1 MPPRR
6 RAAVRNENEASNET
20 ENSVGPE
27 GQPPPPQQPDRNI
40 EKEFRKEHPPVFDGM
55 GDPAKAEAWIRAM
68 ERIFKF
74 LRCTDQERLS
84 CENFKEEVY
93 DKYIPR
99 SYRKAKEV
107 EFCNLKQGRMT
118 VTEYDRVLCDTS
130 RYAQEQVNT
139 DEKMAEKFCAGLR
152 HEIRMA
158 LASLGRLS
166 YAESLS
172 RALDMEEA
180 MPRERTATPTT
191 PTPPTSQQN
200 FHEKRKW
207 NGNRGVYDN
216 KRFQGIPNSV
226 QNKGKQAIP
235 YQGGEYCQRAPLCAK
250 CQRNHLGECKIGT
263 DRCFKCGGIGH
274 FARQCPSNNVEGM
287 QGTPNAPRG
296 NPTPPQQPQQ
306 SRQPYP
312 TQARAYALGR
322 NQAKAAQGDPKQG
335 NLASMG
341 TLLDMP
347 IVVLFDTDASHS
359 FISQFCVNALKLPV
373 VELEHKMN
381 VTLPAGGLIDVTQ
394 SCLNVGFLMGKL
406 SVVAHNLHVMSMN
419 NVDIILGM
427 DWLAENYATIR
438 PPPDRQ
444 LEFII
449 DLEPGSA
456 PVSKAPY
463 RMAPKELE
471 ELKIQ
476 LQELLD
482 LSFIRPSVSPW
493 GAPNKYPLPRIDD
506 LFDQLRGAG
515 VFSKIDLR
523 SGYHQLKVRKEDTPK
538 TAFRTRYGHYEF
550 IVMPFGLT
558 NAPAVF
564 MDLMNRVFHP
574 YLDKFV
580 LVFIDDVLV
589 YSKNEKEHE
598 EHLRIT
604 LETLRAEKLYAKFSK
619 CEFWLK
625 EVNFL
630 GHVVTAEGIRVDPAK
645 VEAVQL
651 WKTPK
656 SPNEIR
662 SFLGLAEYYRRF
674 IEGFSKIA
682 RPMTQQLKK
691 GIKVNWTTECEAS
704 FQLLKEKLTT
714 APVLAVPEPGIDY
727 VVYTDAS
734 KLRPHE
740 LNYPTH
746 DLELAAIKDLN
757 MRQRRWLELVK
768 DYDCG
773 INYHPGKANVV
784 VDALSR
790 KDQPQLATFLTQEES
805 LVREL
810 SKMRLEVVRA
820 PETVEGKIA
829 ALVIVPDLRTRMIEG
844 QRNDKALEK
853 VRLRVREGEQGKFR
867 EEADNALTYEGRL
880 CVPNDE
886 RLRNEILTEA
896 HETLYTAH
904 PGSTKMYQ
912 DLKGAFWWDGMKRDI
927 ASFVEKCLACQQVKA
942 LHQRPYGKLQP
953 LEIPEWKWEHI
964 AIDFVTGLPKTRQ
977 GNTAIWVIIDRLTK
991 SAHFIPIPVTHGSDK
1006 LARIYVKEIIRLH
1019 GVPVTITSDRDTRFT
1034 SRFWISLQRELGTR
1048 LNFSTAFHPQTDGQS
1063 ERTIQTLEDML
1074 RAVVLDRGENWE
1086 AVLPLIEFAYNNSF
1100 QATIN
1105 MAPYEALYGRKCRS
1119 PLYWDEV
1126 GERRIRGPDSV
1137 EEMIEIVGR
1146 IRQRIK
1152 EAQDRQKS
1160 YADVRR
1166 TDLQF
1171 NAGDKVFLKVSPS
1184 KGITRFCVKGKLKP
1198 RYVGPYEILENV
1210 GPVAYRLALPPS
1222 FRHVHNVFHVSQLRK
1237 YVFDPKHVIHQEEMI
1252 LNPDLSYKE
1261 KPEAILDR
1269 KVQELRNKA
1278 IVSVK
1283 VLWKHHGY
1291 EEATWELEDKMKE
1304 KYPELFVGDEQ
1315 ILG

>member
-1 MPPRR
+1 M
-6 RAAVRNENEASNET
+6 N
-20 ENSVGPE
+20 
-27 GQPPPPQQPDRNI
+27 QQ
-40 EKEFRKEHPPVFDGM
+40 
-55 GDPAKAEAWIRAM
+55 
-68 ERIFKF
+68 
-74 LRCTDQERLS
+74 
-84 CENFKEEVY
+84 
-93 DKYIPR
+93 
-99 SYRKAKEV
+99 
-107 EFCNLKQGRMT
+107 
-118 VTEYDRVLCDTS
+118 TS
-130 RYAQEQVNT
+130 
-139 DEKMAEKFCAGLR
+139 
-152 HEIRMA
+152 IISA
-158 LASLGRLS
+158 L
-166 YAESLS
+166 
-172 RALDMEEA
+172 
-180 MPRERTATPTT
+180 
-191 PTPPTSQQN
+191 
-200 FHEKRKW
+200 
-207 NGNRGVYDN
+207 
-216 KRFQGIPNSV
+216 
-226 QNKGKQAIP
+226 QAITMI
-235 YQGGEYCQRAPLCAK
+235 RK
-250 CQRNHLGECKIGT
+250 
-263 DRCFKCGGIGH
+263 RC
-274 FARQCPSNNVEGM
+274 P
-287 QGTPNAPRG
+287 
-296 NPTPPQQPQQ
+296 
-306 SRQPYP
+306 
-312 TQARAYALGR
+312 AYLVYL
-322 NQAKAAQGDPKQG
+322 QGD
-335 NLASMG
+335 
-341 TLLDMP
+341 D
-347 IVVLFDTDASHS
+347 
-359 FISQFCVNALKLPV
+359 LKERKIEDVARVRDFPDV
-373 VELEHKMN
+373 FPD
-381 VTLPAGGLIDVTQ
+381 TLPG
-394 SCLNVGFLMGKL
+394 
-406 SVVAHNLHVMSMN
+406 
-419 NVDIILGM
+419 
-427 DWLAENYATIR
+427 

-456 PVSKAPY
+456 PVLKAPY

-482 LSFIRPSVSPW
+482 LGFIRPSVSPW

-506 LFDQLRGAG
+506 LFDQLRGTG
-515 VFSKIDLR
+515 VFSKMDLR
-523 SGYHQLKVRKEDTPK
+523 SGYHQLKVRREDIPK

-550 IVMPFGLT
+550 IVMSFGLT

-564 MDLMNRVFHP
+564 MDLMNRVFYP

-598 EHLRIT
+598 KHWRIT
-604 LETLRAEKLYAKFSK
+604 LETLIAEKLYAKFSK

-630 GHVVTAEGIRVDPAK
+630 GHVVSAEGIRVDPAK
-645 VEAVQL
+645 VKAVQL

-656 SPNEIR
+656 TPNEIR
-662 SFLGLAEYYRRF
+662 SFLGLAGYYRRF

-691 GIKVNWTTECEAS
+691 GIKINWTMECEAS

-734 KLRPHE
+734 KVGLGCVLMQNGKVIAYASRQLRPHE

-746 DLELAAIKDLN
+746 DLELAAVVHALKIWRHHLYGVRCEIFTDHKSLKYFFEQKDLN

-784 VDALSR
+784 ADSLSR

-805 LVREL
+805 LIREL

-820 PETVEGKIA
+820 LETVESKIA
-829 ALVIVPDLRTRMIEG
+829 TLVILPDLRTRMIEG
-844 QRNDKALEK
+844 QKNDKALEK

-886 RLRNEILTEA
+886 RLQNEILTEA
-896 HETLYTAH
+896 HETPYTAH

-912 DLKGAFWWDGMKRDI
+912 DLKRSFWWDGMKRDI

-964 AIDFVTGLPKTRQ
+964 AMDFVMGLPKTRQ

-1019 GVPVTITSDRDTRFT
+1019 GVPATITSYRDTRFT

-1063 ERTIQTLEDML
+1063 ERTIQTLEDTL

-1105 MAPYEALYGRKCRS
+1105 MAPYEA
-1119 PLYWDEV
+1119 
-1126 GERRIRGPDSV
+1126 
-1137 EEMIEIVGR
+1137 
-1146 IRQRIK
+1146 
-1152 EAQDRQKS
+1152 
-1160 YADVRR
+1160 
-1166 TDLQF
+1166 F
-1171 NAGDKVFLKVSPS
+1171 AGDKVFWKVSLL
-1184 KGITRFCVKGKLKP
+1184 KGITRFGVKGKLKP

-1210 GPVAYRLALPPS
+1210 GPVAYR
-1222 FRHVHNVFHVSQLRK
+1222 
-1237 YVFDPKHVIHQEEMI
+1237 
-1252 LNPDLSYKE
+1252 
-1261 KPEAILDR
+1261 
-1269 KVQELRNKA
+1269 KVQELRNKM
-1278 IVSVK
+1278 ISSVK

-1304 KYPELFVGDEQ
+1304 KYLELFVGDEQ
-1315 ILG
+1315 ILGRNF